1 MIPILVAFQEDRGVW
16 PHYASMFLMEVYE
29 VSGGSGHA
37 VRLIFNGEVLQLP
50 FCSGSASEE
59 GLCDYKEFS
68 NYLATITPTDPSLQC
83 SV

>member
-1 MIPILVAFQEDRGVW
+1 MIPILAAFEADIDVW
-16 PHYASMFLMEVYE
+16 PAYASMFLMEVYE

-50 FCSGSASEE
+50 FCSCSAADE
-59 GLCDYKEFS
+59 GLYDYKEFS
-68 NYLATITPTDPSLQC
+68 NYLGTITPTDPAREC